1 MQEHEPSIN
10 AEKIEFTQAARRS
23 TIRFGEI
30 GKWLLNNHLETI
42 KKRRDFDRQVQQ
54 HPVFHG
60 AEAVTISAIESIPYV
75 GDAATLFEGL
85 RGKTFDG
92 MPLSVIERGLYLF
105 FSVPPPFMP
114 LDLPARPIVSLYHE
128 LDKHVLSPLL
138 EDILI
143 DQPGEPIVGQRPEAM
158 PTSLRRL
165 PHQLNRVS
173 PQNSPVQH
181 V

>member
-1 MQEHEPSIN
+1 MQEQEPSVS
-10 AEKIEFTQAARRS
+10 AEKVAYSQASRRS

-54 HPVFHG
+54 HPIFHG
-60 AEAVTISAIESIPYV
+60 AEAVAISALESIPYV
-75 GDAATLFEGL
+75 GDAGTLFEAL

-92 MPLSVIERGLYLF
+92 MPLSVIERGIYLF
-105 FSVPPPFMP
+105 FSVPPPFIP
-114 LDLPARPIVSLYHE
+114 IDLPARPIITLYHE

-143 DQPGEPIVGQRPEAM
+143 DQPGEPIIGQRQESIPA
-158 PTSLRRL
+158 SLRRL
-165 PHQLNRVS
+165 PHQINRIT
-173 PQNSPVQH
+173 PKNSQVKYA
-181 V
+181 